1 MLDRHVQH
9 WGQEESFPCPF
20 GLFQLKGMPFG
31 INNVPS
37 TLRKVMDVTI
47 GDLRGWIC
55 IFCLDD
61 NTDTIYFFF
70 PPSDTGHKWGM
81 PNSLSNPN
89 SSKCHSRAS
98 SDTVDG
104 KKKMWTKLSVKN
116 TNLEVLSWWEKW
128 ISRFRQ
134 ILETSVLN
142 VFVHLFR
149 DFGISRRSAFLLFL
163 FFPIH

>member
-37 TLRKVMDVTI
+37 TLRKVMDVTM

-61 NTDTIYFFF
+61 NTDTIFFF
-70 PPSDTGHKWGM
+70 SLQAILDINEVCQTHFQTQTL
-81 PNSLSNPN
+81 PNVIPGPLV
-89 SSKCHSRAS
+89 
-98 SDTVDG
+98 TLLME
-104 KKKMWTKLSVKN
+104 KKMWTKLSVKN

>member
-1 MLDRHVQH
+1 MFIHYLLFKKKLDSLLQHWQWLLAMLDRHVQH

-61 NTDTIYFFF
+61 NTDTIFFF
-70 PPSDTGHKWGM
+70 SLQAILDINEVCQTHFQTQTL
-81 PNSLSNPN
+81 PNVIPGPLVTLLMEKKN
-89 SSKCHSRAS
+89 
-98 SDTVDG
+98 VDKIVCQKYKSGSFKLVG
-104 KKKMWTKLSVKN
+104 KMDQS
-116 TNLEVLSWWEKW
+116 
-128 ISRFRQ
+128 F
-134 ILETSVLN
+134 
-142 VFVHLFR
+142 
-149 DFGISRRSAFLLFL
+149 
-163 FFPIH
+163 

>member
-1 MLDRHVQH
+1 MYSTGAKRRVFHVLLAF
-9 WGQEESFPCPF
+9 S
-20 GLFQLKGMPFG
+20 
-31 INNVPS
+31 NS
-37 TLRKVMDVTI
+37 KV
-47 GDLRGWIC
+47 
-55 IFCLDD
+55 CLLVL
-61 NTDTIYFFF
+61 TMFHLLCGRWWMWPWVISEAGSVSSAWMIIPILYFFF
-70 PPSDTGHKWGM
+70 SLQAILDINEVCQTHFQTQTL
-81 PNSLSNPN
+81 PNVIPGPLV
-89 SSKCHSRAS
+89 
-98 SDTVDG
+98 TLLME
-104 KKKMWTKLSVKN
+104 KKMWTKLSVKN